1 MTCIVGWRLTPYPTY
16 ADYSNVQFGS
26 PDKAQRAAS
35 GKIPGGDWTATDS
48 QLYKIKAFLKLKKSQ
63 TDNSIYSALPEPRF
77 SIR

>member
-1 MTCIVGWRLTPYPTY
+1 MPPVMPPAPVMTCFVGWRLTPYPTY

-48 QLYKIKAFLKLKKSQ
+48 
-63 TDNSIYSALPEPRF
+63 
-77 SIR
+77 